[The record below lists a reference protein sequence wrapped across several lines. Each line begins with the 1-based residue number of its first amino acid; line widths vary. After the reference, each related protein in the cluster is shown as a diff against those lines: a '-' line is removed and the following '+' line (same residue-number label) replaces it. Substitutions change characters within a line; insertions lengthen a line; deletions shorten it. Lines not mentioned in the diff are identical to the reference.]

1 MEPTEGRMRRSAGES
16 SCFEMDGWQEQP
28 LNREACYDRH
38 ARAHRAN
45 RSSSMKSFVVGIV
58 ACILMWGSLD
68 TDSSGSGLA
77 FLQLPVADAYELYN
91 WNPDSL
97 SEDMA
102 QDVNDVVPLSPP
114 AAVAEAV
121 MAPPQGTPRNQNYQ
135 VYVDDD
141 DNISEEDIRYDDDY
155 VSGDATYT
163 NEHVAGAA
171 SLYRGETD
179 GGAGPSITDP
189 NYRDVPSPRPTRNPT
204 RRPPTPRP
212 TRRPRP
218 QPTPSPT
225 ASPTAEP
232 TGAPVPEPTDPPVD
246 ASAVVDPRPFP
257 PSKAPTYPPTPAFL
271 PTLTPTAPPTISPEP
286 TASPTAPIPYTFT
299 IQMTP
304 FEITLTSMDGKLDGQ
319 QLQIF
324 NLFSDKEIEQTWLS
338 RKLGNLNEDDAKS
351 LTDGYV
357 DISFKTVVT
366 SQLLSAPIVASST
379 TVEESAESTEPNGAV
394 DDESYRQSDGEGA
407 TSMPSSSPPTT
418 EDTLTIKSSK
428 SSKGARTPTAA
439 PTVDLDDLVRGRR
452 RTTTATVAGRHE
464 RQRQWQREFHPQ
476 RKRALKNKD
485 TDNNNMA
492 EDDIDHTS
500 ISPTSTTPAV
510 EHTLYLQ
517 QTKTAFVTV
526 RGEYLLKSQPDII
539 PTLNELDT
547 AVQITYGSESPNLVT
562 VLKNY
567 DLEAFDE
574 MHAIDFL
581 HFFYPS
587 TVGGVS
593 SIIEGQEPIQQGR
606 TLNGGAKFGIFLASA
621 VGAALLGLAVVR
633 VRRNGED
640 EHYKS
645 KTGSSSK
652 NSRCVLL
659 FHFYK

>member
-1 MEPTEGRMRRSAGES
+1 MEPTEGGMRRSAGS
-16 SCFEMDGWQEQP
+16 SRFEMEGWTGEQP
-28 LNREACYDRH
+28 LNRKACYDQH
-38 ARAHRAN
+38 ARVHRAN
-45 RSSSMKSFVVGIV
+45 RSSSTKSFVMGII
-58 ACILMWGSLD
+58 ACVLMWGALD
-68 TDSSGSGLA
+68 SDSSGNCLA

-91 WNPDSL
+91 WNPDAL
-97 SEDMA
+97 SEDTPP
-102 QDVNDVVPLSPP
+102 DHNEVVSLSPP
-114 AAVAEAV
+114 LAVAEAV
-121 MAPPQGTPRNQNYQ
+121 RAPPQGTPRNRNYQ
-135 VYVDDD
+135 VYIDDD

-286 TASPTAPIPYTFT
+286 TASPTVPIPYTFT

-338 RKLGNLNEDDAKS
+338 RKLDNMSEDDAKS

-366 SQLLSAPIVASST
+366 SQLLSAPIVGSSA
-379 TVEESAESTEPNGAV
+379 TVEESSESTDPNGAV

-407 TSMPSSSPPTT
+407 TSMPSSSPPTP

-428 SSKGARTPTAA
+428 SSKGAHTPTAA

-452 RTTTATVAGRHE
+452 RTTTATVAGRQE

-476 RKRALKNKD
+476 RKRALKN
-485 TDNNNMA
+485 NNMA
-492 EDDIDHTS
+492 GDDIDHTS
-500 ISPTSTTPAV
+500 ISPTSATPAV

-562 VLKNY
+562 VLKDY

-574 MHAIDFL
+574 LHAIDFL

-593 SIIEGQEPIQQGR
+593 SIIEGQKPIQQGR

-621 VGAALLGLAVVR
+621 VGAALLGLAAVR
-633 VRRNGED
+633 IRRSGED

-645 KTGSSSK
+645 KTTSARK
-652 NSRCVLL
+652 NSR
-659 FHFYK
+659 